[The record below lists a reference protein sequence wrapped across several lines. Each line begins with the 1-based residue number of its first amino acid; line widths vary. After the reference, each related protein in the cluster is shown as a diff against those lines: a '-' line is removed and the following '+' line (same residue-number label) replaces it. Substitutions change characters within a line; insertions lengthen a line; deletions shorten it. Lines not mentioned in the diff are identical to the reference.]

1 MRFWLWI
8 LVVPVTLNVSAKP
21 KLIGDEVS
29 AESGG
34 SELTL
39 LPPKTIRTE
48 APEPGDRADPFTVQT
63 LDGEFSY
70 EPGAR
75 RGHLII
81 HAYTNKSGFLECLWT
96 SEGSV
101 RSLVEGLPG
110 TTELLLLSLD
120 DSALDDVTW
129 MREQVQRVARNRYRP
144 GVDPQAAFIQMNA
157 DVWLRAQ
164 LG

>member
-1 MRFWLWI
+1 MRFWLWV
-8 LVVPVTLNVSAKP
+8 LVAPVTFNVLAEP

-29 AESGG
+29 PESGG
-34 SELTL
+34 YELTL
-39 LPPKTIRTE
+39 PPRKSIRTE
-48 APEPGDRADPFTVQT
+48 APEPGDLADPFTVPT

-70 EPGAR
+70 QPGAR

-96 SEGSV
+96 SESSV

-110 TTELLLLSLD
+110 STQVLVLSLD

-129 MREQVQRVARNRYRP
+129 MREQVQRVARDRYGP
-144 GVDPQAAFIQMNA
+144 GVERAGVVESPA
-157 DVWLRAQ
+157 DTWVNL
-164 LG
+164 LTC